1 MQTILDS
8 RDLWLLAL
16 VVAAGLGS
24 YLWRGLGVWLSGRVT
39 LDSPVLRWVTCVS
52 YAMLAALVARM
63 LMMPEGPLAAAP
75 LVDRV
80 IGCGIGLGSLFLL
93 KRNTLAAV
101 LIGAGTLAL
110 LSVLRAI
117 GWL

>member
-1 MQTILDS
+1 MDTLLGS
-8 RDLWLLAL
+8 RDLWLFAL
-16 VVAAGLGS
+16 IVAAGLGS

-63 LMMPEGPLAAAP
+63 LMMPEGPLAATP
-75 LVDRV
+75 LIDRV
-80 IGCGIGLGSLFLL
+80 IGCAIGLGTLFLL

-110 LSVLRAI
+110 LSLLRNL

>member
-8 RDLWLLAL
+8 RDLWLFA
-16 VVAAGLGS
+16 VIAAAGLGS

-39 LDSPVLRWVTCVS
+39 LDSPMLRWVTCVS

-63 LMMPEGPLAAAP
+63 LMMPEGPLAATP
-75 LVDRV
+75 LIDRA
-80 IGCGIGLGSLFLL
+80 IGCGIGLVSLFLL

-110 LSVLRAI
+110 LAVLRAQA
-117 GWL
+117 WL

>member
-1 MQTILDS
+1 MME
-8 RDLWLLAL
+8 RGDLWLFA
-16 VVAAGLGS
+16 VIIAAGLGS
-24 YLWRGLGVWLSGRVT
+24 YIWRGFGVWLSGRIA
-39 LDSPVLRWVTCVS
+39 LDSPLLRWVTCVS

-63 LMMPEGPLAAAP
+63 LMMPEGPLAATP
-75 LVDRV
+75 LIDRV
-80 IGCGIGLGSLFLL
+80 IGCAIGLGSLFLL

-110 LSVLRAI
+110 LSVLRSF